1 MRHFTARGPGARLCL
16 DTMPTIP
23 WLEALAA
30 LYALWIVGASLTVL
44 TQRRSPTAT
53 LAWIFAFVALPVV
66 SGIYYVF
73 FGPRRLKRRKV
84 RYFSARKALA
94 EEVRSYLRGSCC
106 QVRPPLSPEAAALAG
121 VADRLGQGGPTT
133 ATAVDILE
141 DGDECLAVL
150 ERDIAAAR
158 DHVHCEYYIWEP
170 DRVGARIRDAL
181 AAAARRG
188 VQVRVLFDALGSPDA
203 DRAFWEPL
211 AAAGGTVLAFNP
223 VRLSV
228 ASLNFANF
236 RTHRKIVV
244 VDGAIGFVGGNNL
257 HEAMSREFS
266 GERAWRDVQA
276 RIAGEPVRRLQRLV
290 LENWLY
296 SGGAVTPDLETVKR
310 YFPAATATQGQP
322 VQVVAS
328 GPDDE
333 HAPLHAFFLAAI
345 AGARTRAW
353 IQTPYLIPD
362 EALESALRVA
372 VLRGVDVQVIVPRE
386 GDSRIVSAAS
396 RTYCEALARAGV
408 RVFEYGPPML
418 HAKTM
423 VIDDTVA
430 VVGTANMDN
439 RSFRLNFEVAAAFY
453 ARPVIEE
460 LARRFAEDRGRSAD
474 FRRRRREGSRLAAL
488 LESLARLSSPVL

>member
-1 MRHFTARGPGARLCL
+1 
-16 DTMPTIP
+16 MPPLP
-23 WLEALAA
+23 WLEVLAA
-30 LYALWIVGASLTVL
+30 LYVVWVVGASLTLL

-53 LAWIFAFVALPVV
+53 LAWIFAFAALPVV
-66 SGIYYVF
+66 SGIYYVV
-73 FGPRRLKRRKV
+73 FGPRRLKRRRL
-84 RYFSARKALA
+84 RYGSARAALA
-94 EEVRSYLRGSCC
+94 GEVRTYLRDSCC
-106 QVRPPLSPEAAALAG
+106 QVPPPLSPDAAAVAG
-121 VADRLGQGGPTT
+121 VIERLGQGGPTT
-133 ATAVDILE
+133 ATSVDILA
-141 DGDECLAVL
+141 DGDACLDAL
-150 ERDIAAAR
+150 ERDIAQAR
-158 DHVHCEYYIWEP
+158 DHVHAEYYIWEP
-170 DRVGARIRDAL
+170 DRVGRRIRDAL

-211 AAAGGTVLAFNP
+211 VAAGGRALAFNP

-257 HEAMSREFS
+257 HEAVS
-266 GERAWRDVQA
+266 GERAWRDVHA
-276 RIAGEPVRRLQRLV
+276 RIVGEPVRRLQRLV
-290 LENWLY
+290 LENWIY
-296 SGGAVTPDLETVKR
+296 SGGEVKGDLEAVR
-310 YFPAATATQGQP
+310 RFFPPAAVAQGQP

-333 HAPLHAFFLAAI
+333 DAPLHAFFLAAL
-345 AGARTRAW
+345 ASARARAW

-362 EALESALRVA
+362 ESLESALRVA

-386 GDSRIVSAAS
+386 GDSRLVSAAS
-396 RTYCEALARAGV
+396 RTYCEALVRAGV
-408 RVFEYGPPML
+408 RVFEYGPAML

-453 ARPVIEE
+453 GGAVIAE
-460 LARRFAEDRGRSAD
+460 LAQRFELDRARSAD

>member
-1 MRHFTARGPGARLCL
+1 
-16 DTMPTIP
+16 MPTLP
-23 WLEALAA
+23 WLEILAA
-30 LYALWIVGASLTVL
+30 LYFLWVAGASVTLL

-53 LAWIFAFVALPVV
+53 LAWIFAFAALPVL
-66 SGIYYVF
+66 SGVYYVV
-73 FGPRRLKRRKV
+73 FGPRRLKRRRL
-84 RYFSARKALA
+84 RYGTTRKALA
-94 EEVRSYLRGSCC
+94 GEIRSYLRGSCC
-106 QVRPPLSPEAAALAG
+106 QVPPPLSPPAAALAG
-121 VADRLGQGGPTT
+121 VIDRLGQGGPTT
-133 ATAVDILE
+133 ATAVAILE
-141 DGDECLAVL
+141 DGDACLDAL

-188 VQVRVLFDALGSPDA
+188 VQVRVLVDALGSPDA
-203 DRAFWEPL
+203 GPAFWAPL
-211 AAAGGTVLAFNP
+211 VEAGGAALAFNP
-223 VRLSV
+223 VRLSF

-244 VDGAIGFVGGNNL
+244 VDGTVGFVGGNNL
-257 HEAMSREFS
+257 HEAMSAEAS

-276 RIAGEPVRRLQRLV
+276 RIEGEPVRRLQRLV

-296 SGGAVTPDLETVKR
+296 AGGEVKHDLESVR
-310 YFPAATATQGQP
+310 RFFPPATATQGHP

-333 HAPLHAFFLAAI
+333 DAPLHAFFLAAL
-345 AGARTRAW
+345 ACARVRAW

-386 GDSRIVSAAS
+386 GDSRVVSAAS

-408 RVFEYGPPML
+408 RVYEYGPPML

-423 VIDDTVA
+423 VIDDTVG

-453 ARPVIEE
+453 GGEVIAE
-460 LARRFAEDRGRSAD
+460 LARRFEADRSRSAD

>member
-1 MRHFTARGPGARLCL
+1 
-16 DTMPTIP
+16 MPSLP
-23 WLEALAA
+23 WIEIAVVLYLA
-30 LYALWIVGASLTVL
+30 WVVGAAATVL
-44 TQRRSPTAT
+44 MQRRSPTAT
-53 LAWIFAFVALPVV
+53 LAWLFAFVALPVV
-66 SGIYYVF
+66 SGIYYVV
-73 FGPRRLKRRKV
+73 FGPRRLKRRKL
-84 RYFSARKALA
+84 RYGSARKALA
-94 EEVRSYLRGSCC
+94 GEVRSYLRQSCC
-106 QVRPPLSPEAAALAG
+106 QVPPLLSPEAASLAG
-121 VADRLGQGGPTT
+121 VIDRLGQGGPTM
-133 ATAVDILE
+133 ATSIAILE
-141 DGDECLAVL
+141 DGDESLAAL

-188 VQVRVLFDALGSPDA
+188 LQVRVIFDAVGSPGA

-211 AAAGGTVLAFNP
+211 TAAGGKVLAFNR
-223 VRLSV
+223 VRLSL

-244 VDGAIGFVGGNNL
+244 VDGVIGFVGGNNL

-266 GERAWRDVQA
+266 GEGAWRDVHA
-276 RIAGEPVRRLQRLV
+276 RIEGEPVRRLQRLV
-290 LENWLY
+290 LENWLFA
-296 SGGAVTPDLETVKR
+296 GGEVTGDLESVKR
-310 YFPAATATQGQP
+310 YFPPAAAVEGHP

-333 HAPLHAFFLAAI
+333 HAPLHAYFLAAL
-345 AGARTRAW
+345 GSARSRAW
-353 IQTPYLIPD
+353 IQTPYLVPD
-362 EALESALRVA
+362 ESLESALRVA

-396 RTYCEALARAGV
+396 RTYCEALSRAGV
-408 RVFEYGPPML
+408 HVFEYGPPML

-423 VIDDTVA
+423 VIDDMVA

-453 ARPVIEE
+453 DAAIVAR
-460 LARRFAEDRGRSAD
+460 LAARFAGDRARSTD
-474 FRRRRREGSRLAAL
+474 FRRRRREGSRVQAMLD
-488 LESLARLSSPVL
+488 SLARLSSPVL

>member
-1 MRHFTARGPGARLCL
+1 
-16 DTMPTIP
+16 MPSLP
-23 WLEALAA
+23 WTEIAVFLYLA
-30 LYALWIVGASLTVL
+30 WVVGAAATVL
-44 TQRRSPTAT
+44 MQRRSPTAT
-53 LAWIFAFVALPVV
+53 LAWLFAFVALPVV
-66 SGIYYVF
+66 SGIYYVV
-73 FGPRRLKRRKV
+73 FGPRRLKRRKL
-84 RYFSARKALA
+84 RYGSARKALA
-94 EEVRSYLRGSCC
+94 GEVRSYLRQSCC
-106 QVRPPLSPEAAALAG
+106 QVPPLLSPEAASLAG
-121 VADRLGQGGPTT
+121 VIDRLGQGGPTV
-133 ATAVDILE
+133 ATSIAILE
-141 DGDECLAVL
+141 DGDESLAAL

-188 VQVRVLFDALGSPDA
+188 LQVRVLFDAVGSPDA

-211 AAAGGTVLAFNP
+211 TAAGGMVLAFNR
-223 VRLSV
+223 VRLSL

-266 GERAWRDVQA
+266 GDAAWRDVHA
-276 RIAGEPVRRLQRLV
+276 RIEGEPVRRLQRLV
-290 LENWLY
+290 LENWLFA
-296 SGGAVTPDLETVKR
+296 GGVVTGDLDSVKR
-310 YFPAATATQGQP
+310 YFPPAAAVDGHP

-333 HAPLHAFFLAAI
+333 HAPLHAYFLAAL
-345 AGARTRAW
+345 GSARSRAW
-353 IQTPYLIPD
+353 IQTPYLVPD
-362 EALESALRVA
+362 ESLESALRVA

-396 RTYCEALARAGV
+396 RTYCEALSRAGV
-408 RVFEYGPPML
+408 HVFEYGPPML

-453 ARPVIEE
+453 GAAIVAR
-460 LARRFAEDRGRSAD
+460 LAARFAEDRAASTD
-474 FRRRRREGSRLAAL
+474 FRRRRREGSRVQAM

>member
-1 MRHFTARGPGARLCL
+1 
-16 DTMPTIP
+16 MPTLP
-23 WLEALAA
+23 WLETFAA
-30 LYALWIVGASLTVL
+30 LYFLWVVGASLTLL

-53 LAWIFAFVALPVV
+53 LAWIFAFAALPVV
-66 SGIYYVF
+66 SGIYYVV
-73 FGPRRLKRRKV
+73 FGPRRLKRRKL
-84 RYFSARKALA
+84 RYGNARNALA
-94 EEVRSYLRGSCC
+94 GEVRSYLRQSCC
-106 QVRPPLSPEAAALAG
+106 QAPPLLSPEAASLAG
-121 VADRLGQGGPTT
+121 VVDRLGQGGPTM
-133 ATAVDILE
+133 ATSIAILE
-141 DGDECLAVL
+141 DGDECLAAL

-188 VQVRVLFDALGSPDA
+188 LQVRVIFDALGSPDV
-203 DRAFWEPL
+203 DPAFWEPL
-211 AAAGGTVLAFNP
+211 TSAGGAVLAFNR
-223 VRLSV
+223 VRLSL

-244 VDGAIGFVGGNNL
+244 VDGMIGFVGGNNL
-257 HEAMSREFS
+257 HEAMSREYS
-266 GERAWRDVQA
+266 GEGAWRDVQA
-276 RIAGEPVRRLQRLV
+276 RIEGEPVRRLQRLV
-290 LENWLY
+290 LENWLFA
-296 SGGAVTPDLETVKR
+296 GGQVAADLESVKR
-310 YFPAATATQGQP
+310 YFPPAATVAGQP

-333 HAPLHAFFLAAI
+333 HAPLHAFFLAAL
-345 AGARTRAW
+345 AGARSRAW
-353 IQTPYLIPD
+353 IQTPYLVPD
-362 EALESALRVA
+362 ESLESVLRVA

-396 RTYCEALARAGV
+396 RTYCEALSRAGV

-453 ARPVIEE
+453 EPGVIGT
-460 LARRFAEDRGRSAD
+460 LARRFEEDRGLSAD
-474 FRRRRREGSRLAAL
+474 FRRRRREGSRLGAL